1 MTCAHS
7 YLFIFQNENLFELE
21 NIFNDHFSKR
31 KENFK
36 HMIYKWIFLMIDI
49 IIINYLPYFKLLF
62 D

>member
-7 YLFIFQNENLFELE
+7 YLFLFQNENLFELE

-36 HMIYKWIFLMIDI
+36 HMISKWNFFMVDI
-49 IIINYLPYFKLLF
+49 IIIN
-62 D
+62 